1 MKARK
6 KLYLIGIDSAPLWL
20 IEKLSKKHRMTGY
33 ERFMKS
39 GGVLREM
46 ESTLPPV
53 TAAAWPTI
61 YTGLE
66 PSEHGV
72 MDFLCIDA
80 NYSKQLIYYNP
91 AKHPPF
97 WDKLAKK
104 GLRSLVITPAM
115 GLQKSESKNVD
126 MITGWPLEP
135 RYSSKELESVAKK
148 FGFEGEPNIGIE
160 LEKGMHV
167 EEASRQYL
175 KSILSRAEMS
185 KYLIKKNEYDL
196 VFVCFTETDRIQHYT
211 LSLDGWEKSVAPL
224 YKRISD
230 FVEWVVDYSKGK
242 KEDAVIMLVSDH
254 GAQPITNKF
263 LINTWLVQN
272 GFAKLKSIKNT
283 EKKQKG
289 IATSVRRHIRER
301 VMKLKV
307 RRAIYNTMPNSL
319 KKVADRL
326 VDEAPD
332 DQSAA
337 EGYRKI
343 YETDFEMPN
352 TQAFAAISFGTIGM
366 IWLNDERFSEQ
377 GIGSI
382 DKKMVRREIVNGLR
396 RIKSAEGDRLVINT
410 YDGYEYYGK
419 SGDFIVP
426 DILFELKENYI
437 NDFTYFSESEIFM
450 EPEINRKGDHSRF
463 GIFGIVGGD
472 KRIGLQ
478 KLSKRRIGVEN
489 VCPTI
494 LGYFGDKQM
503 GKKSLF

>member
-1 MKARK
+1 MKAGK

-20 IEKLSKKHRMTGY
+20 LEKLYKKHGMGGY
-33 ERFMKS
+33 EKFMRS
-39 GGVLREM
+39 GILKEM

-66 PSEHGV
+66 PAGHGV
-72 MDFLCIDA
+72 MDFLYIDG
-80 NYSKQLIYYNP
+80 NYSKQLIYYNS

-104 GLRSLVITPAM
+104 GVRSLVITPAM
-115 GLQKSESKNVD
+115 GLTKSESKNVD

-135 RYSSKELESVAKK
+135 RYSSKEMEAAARK

-167 EEASRQYL
+167 EEASKQYL
-175 KSILSRAEMS
+175 KSILARSEMS

-196 VFVCFTETDRIQHYT
+196 IFVCFTETDRIQHYT
-211 LSLDGWEKSVAPL
+211 LSLDGWERSVAPL
-224 YKRISD
+224 YKGISD
-230 FVEWVVDYSKGK
+230 FVDWVVDYSREKE
-242 KEDAVIMLVSDH
+242 EDAVIMLVSDH

-263 LINTWLVQN
+263 LINSWLVQN
-272 GFAKLKSIKNT
+272 GFAELKNAKKA
-283 EKKQKG
+283 EKRQKG

-307 RRAIYNTMPNSL
+307 RRAIYNTMPASL

-326 VDEAPD
+326 VDDAPD

-343 YETDFEMPN
+343 YETDFVMPD

-366 IWLNDERFSEQ
+366 IWLNDERFAEQ
-377 GIGSI
+377 GIGSLE
-382 DKKMVRREIVNGLR
+382 KRRVTREIIEGLKK
-396 RIKSAEGDRLVINT
+396 IKSAEGDKLVINT
-410 YDGYEYYGK
+410 YDGHEYYGK
-419 SGDFIVP
+419 SADFIVP

-437 NDFTYFSESEIFM
+437 NDFTYFSDSEIFM

-463 GIFGIVGGD
+463 GIFGMISNNKDVDARKLAKKKVVVGN
-472 KRIGLQ
+472 IG
-478 KLSKRRIGVEN
+478 
-489 VCPTI
+489 PTI
-494 LGYFGDKQM
+494 LDYFGNKTM
-503 GKKSLF
+503 KRRSLL